1 MSLEA
6 QANMLR
12 VLQEKQ
18 LTRIGGNHNIELDIR
33 VIAATNKRLKA
44 EIEKGT
50 FRPDLFYR
58 LNILPIQ
65 VPPLRERRE
74 DILPLA
80 RYFIKRQCSSLGRSQ
95 VFLSPEVE
103 EIFLSYDWPGN
114 IRELKNII
122 TRIIV
127 ILEGEKITLD
137 TLPNELLMVKSAKTA
152 PVVSLEE
159 LERKAIINTLSYYN
173 NNILK
178 SAKALGITRATLY
191 RKIKKFN
198 MRDILLR

>member
-18 LTRIGGNHNIELDIR
+18 LMRIGGNHNIELDIR
-33 VIAATNKRLKA
+33 VIAATNKRLKF
-44 EIEKGT
+44 EVEKGT

-58 LNILPIQ
+58 LNILTIQ

-80 RYFIKRQCSSLGRSQ
+80 RYFIKRQCLSLGRPQ

-122 TRIIV
+122 TRIII
-127 ILEGEKITLD
+127 ILEGDKITLD
-137 TLPNELLMVKSAKTA
+137 VLPNELLKVKSAKTA

-159 LERKAIINTLSYYN
+159 LERKAIIDALSYYN

-191 RKIKKFN
+191 KKIKKFN
-198 MRDILLR
+198 IC